1 MDSKLNIYT
10 PVRMHNVVVA
20 IVVGVISD
28 KLQRVRLHHTHTY
41 TNQSCTTAFEGRS
54 PCTHAYNIHTSQS
67 TITTMFIECC
77 AHINTSP
84 AQKKIVIFTHD
95 KRERH
100 NLLHFAIH
108 SDWPIGRIETIENSL
123 HILISECGPMW
134 QTSTEIKWANLEN
147 ISIHFGAATRI
158 DIEVIICWTS
168 RCMTIECK
176 A

>member
-84 AQKKIVIFTHD
+84 AQKKSLFLRMINVND
-95 KRERH
+95 
-100 NLLHFAIH
+100 
-108 SDWPIGRIETIENSL
+108 TIYYIL
-123 HILISECGPMW
+123 PFILIDLLAGLKRLK
-134 QTSTEIKWANLEN
+134 I
-147 ISIHFGAATRI
+147 
-158 DIEVIICWTS
+158 
-168 RCMTIECK
+168 RCIF
-176 A
+176 